1 MAKVL
6 WTLVGLYLLAVNLT
20 AFILMGVDKRRAK
33 KNRWRISEGTLFLFP
48 VLGGSLGG
56 VLGMRLFHHKT
67 KHWYFRFG
75 FPALLLIQLAVGSW
89 LLWKLYT

>member
-1 MAKVL
+1 MAKTL
-6 WTLVGLYLLAVNLT
+6 WILLAIYLLVVNLI

-33 KNRWRISEGTLFLFP
+33 KEMWRISEGTLFLFP

-56 VLGMRLFHHKT
+56 ILGMKLFRHKT

-75 FPALLLIQLAVGSW
+75 FPALLLIQLAAAGW
-89 LLWKLYT
+89 LLWKFH

>member
-1 MAKVL
+1 MIEKL
-6 WTLVGLYLLAVNLT
+6 WMLAALYLAIVNLV

-33 KNRWRISEGTLFLFP
+33 KYRWRISEGTLFLFP

-56 VLGMRLFHHKT
+56 ILGMKLFHHKT

-75 FPALLLIQLAVGSW
+75 FPALLLIQLAVGGW
-89 LLWKLYT
+89 LVWKFH

>member
-1 MAKVL
+1 MAKTL
-6 WTLVGLYLLAVNLT
+6 WILLAIYLLVVNLV

-33 KNRWRISEGTLFLFP
+33 KEMWRISEGTLFLFP

-56 VLGMRLFHHKT
+56 ILGMKLFRHKT

-75 FPALLLIQLAVGSW
+75 FPALLLIQLAAAGW
-89 LLWKLYT
+89 LLWKFH

>member
-1 MAKVL
+1 MIEKL
-6 WTLVGLYLLAVNLT
+6 WMLAALYLAIVNLV

-33 KNRWRISEGTLFLFP
+33 KDRWRISEGTLFLFP

-56 VLGMRLFHHKT
+56 ILGMKLFHHKT

-75 FPALLLIQLAVGSW
+75 FPALLLIQLAAGGW
-89 LLWKLYT
+89 LVWKFH

>member
-1 MAKVL
+1 MIEKL
-6 WTLVGLYLLAVNLT
+6 WMLAALYLIAVNLI

-33 KNRWRISEGTLFLFP
+33 KDRWRISEGTLFLFP

-56 VLGMRLFHHKT
+56 ILGMKLFRHKT

-75 FPALLLIQLAVGSW
+75 FPALLLIQLGAAGW
-89 LLWKLYT
+89 LIWKFH

>member
-1 MAKVL
+1 MAK
-6 WTLVGLYLLAVNLT
+6 TLLILLAFYLLVANLI

-33 KNRWRISEGTLFLFP
+33 KEMWRISEGTLFLFP

-56 VLGMRLFHHKT
+56 ILGMKLFHHKT

-75 FPALLLIQLAVGSW
+75 FPALLLIQLAAAGW
-89 LLWKLYT
+89 LFWKFH